1 MSLSAFNFV
10 CIYICICIC
19 ILYLT
24 IYIYILYVFY
34 TYICYIYIYVYIC
47 KTDFLYTM
55 CVLYAYTMNMK
66 NNCVQKENG
75 MKL

>member
-1 MSLSAFNFV
+1 MYLSAFNFV
-10 CIYICICIC
+10 CIYIYIYVSIS
-19 ILYLT
+19 
-24 IYIYILYVFY
+24 IYIYIF
-34 TYICYIYIYVYIC
+34 YIYIYIC
-47 KTDFLYTM
+47 NTDFLYTM